1 MADGG
6 WIKSFRR
13 SVGSLPWSSG
23 DLFKLWHL
31 CLYKASFDDRHITFN
46 GMVVPLNRG
55 QFVTGRTAMRDQ
67 MNDGVKPAQQVN
79 SSFVWRGLKK
89 FEKAGMLNI
98 SSNPKY
104 SVITIVNWDNYQE
117 SEQLP
122 NSYRTA
128 TEQQTDTNKNY
139 KNEKNEKKSTLHRPA
154 DAEPVVNYAN
164 VIAYLNKKSGKHF
177 KDTET
182 NRKVIR
188 SRLNEGFSKDDIKT
202 AIDHVV
208 AGWKGTEMERYIQ
221 PSTIFRA
228 SKFEGYVNAVPRI
241 FTGKS
246 KSYGKPTRVEA
257 KPDWLDKPYVPSDEP
272 EDHALHE
279 EIAAKLKHLQEL
291 REKDEKKRDDV
302 K

>member
-104 SVITIVNWDNYQE
+104 SVITIVNWDKYQE

-154 DAEPVVNYAN
+154 EAEPVVNYAN

-177 KDTET
+177 RDTET
-182 NRKVIR
+182 NRKLIR

-228 SKFEGYVNAVPRI
+228 SKFEGYVNSVPRV
-241 FTGKS
+241 FAEKPKG
-246 KSYGKPTRVEA
+246 YGKPQRQEA
-257 KPDWLDKPYVPSDEP
+257 TP
-272 EDHALHE
+272 EWMQEGYQPPKQEVSADAK
-279 EIAAKLKHLQEL
+279 AKLARQLKEL
-291 REKDEKKRDDV
+291 KQLRSRNATSS
-302 K
+302 